1 MPGNPYFQSIDG
13 VPVIPASRTFHKILS
28 AGSSTL
34 QFDNAFIDNSVTNKK
49 YEIWTDKDELGY
61 IDIYQTGTQLDV
73 TFAPQ
78 ITDTHVWLI
87 VTNL

>member
-1 MPGNPYFQSIDG
+1 MPNTAFFPSVPG
-13 VPVIPASRTFHKILS
+13 VPVVPESRTFHKILT

-34 QFDNAFIDNSVTNKK
+34 QFDNAFIDNSVYTKR
-49 YEIWTDKDELGY
+49 YEIWTDKDELCY
-61 IDIYQTGTQLDV
+61 TDIYQTGNTLDV

-78 ITDTHVWLI
+78 ITDTQVWLI

>member
-1 MPGNPYFQSIDG
+1 MPNRAYFPSVPG
-13 VPVIPASRTFHKILS
+13 VPVVPESRTFHKILS

-34 QFDNAFIDNSVTNKK
+34 QFDNAFIDNSVYTKR
-49 YEIWTDKDELGY
+49 YEIWTDKDELCY
-61 IDIYQTGTQLDV
+61 TDIYQTGTQLDV

>member
-1 MPGNPYFQSIDG
+1 MPGYPYFQSIDG
-13 VPVIPASRTFHKILS
+13 VPVIPESRTFHKILS

-34 QFDNAFIDNSVTNKK
+34 QFDNAFIDNSVYTKK
-49 YEIWTDKDELGY
+49 YEIWTDKDALGY
-61 IDIYQTGTQLDV
+61 MDIYQNGTQLDV
-73 TFAPQ
+73 TFEPQ

>member
-1 MPGNPYFQSIDG
+1 MPGYPYFQSIDG
-13 VPVIPASRTFHKILS
+13 VPIIPESRTFHKILS

-34 QFDNAFIDNSVTNKK
+34 QFDNAFIDNSVYTKK

-61 IDIYQTGTQLDV
+61 MDIYQTGTKLDV
-73 TFAPQ
+73 TFEPQ